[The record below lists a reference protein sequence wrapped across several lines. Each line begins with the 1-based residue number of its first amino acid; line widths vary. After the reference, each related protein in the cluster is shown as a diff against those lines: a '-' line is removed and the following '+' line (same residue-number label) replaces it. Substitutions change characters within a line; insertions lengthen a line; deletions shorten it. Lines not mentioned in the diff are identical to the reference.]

1 MRACRPFTIPGIDRS
16 FAGAASAA
24 LVLLLLLAAPA
35 AAQQPGAKRQGP
47 AVPNQTL
54 RGSGAA
60 LAGDLLTVD
69 GTTVRL
75 LGIDAPDPGQ
85 LCRNRRGHE
94 LDCFSIATSVLNNLL
109 KGEEVECTIAELD
122 RNGEKKGECRVRG
135 VDLGAAMVARGWAF
149 AFRSL
154 SPSYASNEAY
164 AQSKRFGLW
173 SGQVEKPWQWRSRQ
187 LRERGS

>member
-1 MRACRPFTIPGIDRS
+1 MERRLSGA
-16 FAGAASAA
+16 AASAA
-24 LVLLLLLAAPA
+24 LALLLVLLLAVPA
-35 AAQQPGAKRQGP
+35 AAQQPSARRQGP
-47 AVPNQTL
+47 ATPNQTV
-54 RGSGAA
+54 RGSGVAQ
-60 LAGDLLTVD
+60 AGDLLTVN
-69 GTTVRL
+69 GLSVRL

-85 LCRNRRGHE
+85 LCRNRYGHE
-94 LDCFSIATSVLNNLL
+94 LDCFSIATSVLNGLV
-109 KGEEVECTIAELD
+109 KGEERECIIAELD

-173 SGQVEKPWQWRSRQ
+173 SGQVEKPWQWRSRR
-187 LRERGS
+187 LREHGP